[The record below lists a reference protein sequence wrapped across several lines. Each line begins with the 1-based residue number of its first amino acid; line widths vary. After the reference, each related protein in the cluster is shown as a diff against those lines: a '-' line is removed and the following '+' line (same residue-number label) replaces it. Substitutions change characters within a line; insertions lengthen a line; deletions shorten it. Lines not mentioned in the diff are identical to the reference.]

1 MGIFFQNFLSIDR
14 FLLNKYILQML
25 SSRATIRV
33 VLPMRSLPRNSVV
46 KTKFASAKNE
56 NNKIIEV
63 NDNRAVTKWQA
74 LCQALY
80 LHYIIWILTIILE
93 VGFDNF
99 PILHTGRPFKRWVT
113 HLRKWQSRFK
123 LRSYSKTQT
132 PVNFYCILSKTKNGN
147 LWGGSGKR
155 LAVTLAAKSQGK
167 AIGVEEKIMRTNWNC
182 KRMVLLY
189 RKMPQ

>member
-33 VLPMRSLPRNSVV
+33 VLPMHSLPRNSIV

-56 NNKIIEV
+56 NNKIIKV
-63 NDNRAVTKWQA
+63 NDNWAVTKWQA
-74 LCQALY
+74 LWQALY

-113 HLRKWQSRFK
+113 RLRKWQSRFK
-123 LRSYSKTQT
+123 LRS
-132 PVNFYCILSKTKNGN
+132 VLLKNPNSCKLLLYFEQNQKWQSVG
-147 LWGGSGKR
+147 W
-155 LAVTLAAKSQGK
+155 
-167 AIGVEEKIMRTNWNC
+167 EWEKISC
-182 KRMVLLY
+182 HSGC
-189 RKMPQ
+189 